1 MFGGIKG
8 HSLPCMPSPLPLFLL
23 PISFLPPPLN
33 SGSKFSQV
41 LEITFLDQTNENTTE
56 PELLYRMFIAVPFVI
71 ISSWKQPRSILTVY
85 HMLTFAA

>member
-1 MFGGIKG
+1 MYAISSATFSSSHKL
-8 HSLPCMPSPLPLFLL
+8 SPPSTQLC
-23 PISFLPPPLN
+23 
-33 SGSKFSQV
+33 GSKFSQV